1 MRDGHDD
8 VDLPSE
14 TLYAVGSGLVAIG
27 LFFGL
32 GLIATEISKIH

>member
-14 TLYAVGSGLVAIG
+14 TLYALGSGFIG
-27 LFFGL
+27 LCLFFGL